1 MARKEQ
7 VTFTNMCMVRDGSR
21 VLVED
26 RVDPGW
32 PGIVF
37 PGGHVEEGEP
47 FADAVIREVWEETG
61 LTIEAPRLCGV
72 KDWYDENGRYVV
84 LLCRADRFTGA
95 LRSSQ
100 EGRVFWVALDELPD
114 MNLASSMPETIRVFL
129 DDNLSELYFD
139 RKDNGWAPRIK

>member
-1 MARKEQ
+1 MAKKEL

-21 VLVED
+21 VLVQD

-32 PGIVF
+32 SGIVF

-84 LLCRADRFTGA
+84 LLYRADRFTGE

-100 EGRVFWVALDELPD
+100 EGRVFWAELDELPG

-139 RKDNGWAPRIK
+139 RKDDGWEPRIQ

>member
-84 LLCRADRFTGA
+84 LLYRADRFTGA

-100 EGRVFWVALDELPD
+100 EGRVFWVALDELPG

>member
-84 LLCRADRFTGA
+84 LLYRADRFTGA

>member
-1 MARKEQ
+1 MAKKEL

-47 FADAVIREVWEETG
+47 FVDAVIREVWEETG

-84 LLCRADRFTGA
+84 LLYRADRFTGE

-100 EGRVFWVALDELPD
+100 EGRVFWAELDELPG

-129 DDNLSELYFD
+129 DDNLSELNFD
-139 RKDNGWAPRIK
+139 RKDDGWEPRIQ